1 MNLLPQLLDELAA
14 DAFTGRLTVRS
25 VACGWVYLHEGRV
38 YCAERRERPTLLV
51 AMGEAGLFR
60 ADEWTAA
67 LRSPYV
73 DGRWRTLAGG
83 GDDARMA
90 ELGAFARRYV
100 TCELRALARQG
111 NADVTVVSR
120 VAHPFGVAWSWPATE
135 LLDEATADAGCAPTS
150 FLDRAEFLELLEE
163 VSPSV
168 RRVDGSV
175 LSAVT

>member
-25 VACGWVYLHEGRV
+25 VACGWVYLHEGHV
-38 YCAERRERPTLLV
+38 YCAERRERPTMLV
-51 AMGEAGLFR
+51 AMGEAGLFT
-60 ADEWTAA
+60 ADEWAAA

-73 DGRWRTLAGG
+73 DGRWAALA
-83 GDDARMA
+83 GDDARLA

-100 TCELRALARQG
+100 TCELRALVRQS

-120 VAHPFGVAWSWPATE
+120 VAHPFGVAWSWPAAE
-135 LLDEATADAGCAPTS
+135 LVDDAPVDGGCASTS